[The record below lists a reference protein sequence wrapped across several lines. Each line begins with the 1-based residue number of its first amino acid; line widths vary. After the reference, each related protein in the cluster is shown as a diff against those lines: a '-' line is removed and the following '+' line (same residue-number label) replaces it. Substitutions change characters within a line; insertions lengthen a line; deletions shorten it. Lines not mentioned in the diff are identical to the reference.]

1 MQSQYVKPFYN
12 KSYYVKQFCIMTI
25 VVTIKIV
32 KQGQFQQEDH
42 TLVREV
48 GLFTY
53 QGLTVTVA
61 VKDC

>member
-1 MQSQYVKPFYN
+1 
-12 KSYYVKQFCIMTI
+12 MTI
-25 VVTIKIV
+25 VVTIKTV
-32 KQGQFQQEDH
+32 KQGQFQQEEH

-48 GLFTY
+48 DPFTY